1 MCETHVKS
9 TLKRK
14 VRYAFSFT
22 YPLSLVIMDMTV
34 AVFKNIFNFCK
45 SSHPL
50 SPIFGFCYHGL
61 HMAFSFS
68 FLNFFLFCFAKNRL
82 LLIFSL
88 FLVWVWMR
96 RFVQLMCL
104 RFLVSSMSTVY
115 RPSKLAKFRFLG
127 KFDSYNTN
135 QIFKNYFTI
144 IFSIINF

>member
-9 TLKRK
+9 TLKKK

-68 FLNFFLFCFAKNRL
+68 FLNFFFFVLLKIDYCLF
-82 LLIFSL
+82 
-88 FLVWVWMR
+88 
-96 RFVQLMCL
+96 
-104 RFLVSSMSTVY
+104 
-115 RPSKLAKFRFLG
+115 FR
-127 KFDSYNTN
+127 
-135 QIFKNYFTI
+135 YF
-144 IFSIINF
+144 